1 MVYAHLREIN
11 DSLLGKKDKSQGSA
25 VSAVNHE
32 AARIGILILWVD
44 ILIEFIRAQNNWLE

>member
-32 AARIGILILWVD
+32 AARTGILILWVD